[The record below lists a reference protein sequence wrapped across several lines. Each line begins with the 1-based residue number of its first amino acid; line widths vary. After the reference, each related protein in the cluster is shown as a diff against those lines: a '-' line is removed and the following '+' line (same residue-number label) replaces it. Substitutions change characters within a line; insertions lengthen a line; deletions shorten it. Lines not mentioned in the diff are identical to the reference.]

1 MKFINFTIVKLSIF
15 FSLGIL
21 IAYSFQESTISY
33 FEPLL
38 ICLLVLGVSWFFAR
52 KQLFQTVY
60 FGILSYS
67 CFFLLGCFSF
77 QKQLPDFQKN
87 HYIHE
92 IKNDSETI
100 QTLQV
105 IEIKIKEV
113 LKPDRYNSKY
123 IADVIQLEKSFTNG
137 KILLNIPKDESLA
150 SYTIDDHLT
159 LYSSFSEIKTPLNPH
174 QFNYAK
180 YMKSLGVYHQLRV
193 DDEHILFQKKGE
205 STLKGIAERY
215 RNQIILKLKAHAF
228 NPNEL
233 SIIQALL
240 LGQKRDID
248 KKLYEDYA
256 AAGAIHILAISGL
269 HVGIIF
275 MMLTYLFSFLT
286 TFPKGKIIKS
296 ILVLLILWGFALMAG
311 LSPSVV
317 RAVTMFSF
325 FAIADS
331 LERPTNSFNTLFL
344 SYLFLLLLKPLWL
357 FHVGFQMSYLA
368 VFFILWIQPKLYKYY
383 IPTFYFDK
391 LIWSIL
397 TVTIA
402 AQIGILPLSIF
413 YFHQFPGLS
422 FLTNLII
429 LPFLG
434 IILGGGILIIV
445 LALCNILPDKLAV
458 FYNYLIELLNAY
470 ISWTANQDQFLIQD
484 IFFTEGK
491 LITFY
496 LLIICTIMYWKR
508 TNFRHLTF
516 VLICFILVI
525 SNNIWDAK
533 NTSKNELIFFNKN
546 RNTLIGLKEENTL
559 RVFDNDTLKN
569 YRNEY
574 PIKGYRVSENINNYS
589 EHQLPKIWAY
599 NQKRVMVI
607 DSLGIYTTSS
617 LIDVVLLIES
627 PKINLNR
634 LIDSLLPKQ
643 IIVNGSNYPYLK
655 KEWKITC
662 EKRGILFY
670 DIYEEGAF
678 ILK

>member
-21 IAYSFQESTISY
+21 IAYTFQESTISY

-38 ICLLVLGVSWFFAR
+38 VCLLILGFSWLLAR
-52 KQLFQTVY
+52 KQLFQTIY
-60 FGILSYS
+60 FGILSYL
-67 CFFLLGCFSF
+67 CLILLGCFLH
-77 QKQLPDFQKN
+77 QKQLPEFQKN
-87 HYIHE
+87 HYIHQ

-123 IADVIQLEKSFTNG
+123 IAEVIQLEKCFTNG

-159 LYSSFSEIKTPLNPH
+159 LYSSFSEIKIPLNPH

-180 YMKSLGVYHQLRV
+180 YMKSLGVYHQIRV
-193 DDEHILFQKKGE
+193 DDEHILFYKKGKP
-205 STLKGIAERY
+205 TLRGIAETY
-215 RNQIILKLKAHAF
+215 RNHIISKLKTHAF

-240 LGQKRDID
+240 LGQKRDIN
-248 KKLYEDYA
+248 KKLYKDYA

-275 MMLTYLFSFLT
+275 MMLSYLFSFLAS
-286 TFPKGKIIKS
+286 FPKGKIMKS
-296 ILVLLILWGFALMAG
+296 ILILLILWGFALMAG

-325 FAIADS
+325 FAIAES
-331 LERPTNSFNTLFL
+331 IERPTNSFNTLFL
-344 SYLFLLLLKPLWL
+344 SYFFLLLIKPLWL

-445 LALCNILPDKLAV
+445 LALCNILPDELATL
-458 FYNYLIELLNAY
+458 YNYLIELLNTY

-491 LITFY
+491 LLTSY
-496 LLIICTIMYWKR
+496 LLIICTIMYWKK
-508 TNFRHLTF
+508 TSFRNLTY
-516 VLICFILVI
+516 VLFSLILVI
-525 SNNIWDAK
+525 SNNIWDSK

-559 RVFDNDTLKN
+559 IVFDNDTLKN
-569 YRNEY
+569 YRDEY
-574 PIKGYRVSENINNYS
+574 PIKSYRISENINNYS
-589 EHQLPKIWAY
+589 EHQLPNIWTY
-599 NQKRVMVI
+599 HRKRMMVI
-607 DSLGIYTTSS
+607 DSLGVYTTSG
-617 LIDVVLLIES
+617 LIDIILLIEN

-634 LIDSLLPKQ
+634 LIDRLQPKQ

-655 KEWKITC
+655 NQWERTC
-662 EKRGILFY
+662 VSRNIPFY
-670 DIYEEGAF
+670 DISKNGAF
-678 ILK
+678 IIN